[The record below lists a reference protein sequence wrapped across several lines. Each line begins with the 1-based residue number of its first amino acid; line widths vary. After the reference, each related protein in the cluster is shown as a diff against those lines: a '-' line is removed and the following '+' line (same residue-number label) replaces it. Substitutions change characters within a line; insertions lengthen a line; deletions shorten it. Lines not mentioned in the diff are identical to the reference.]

1 MTHEGPYSCILV
13 AVALY
18 YGRLVLFARR
28 FLWGDLGRARDVVQE
43 TFLKLCRAGR
53 GEVAEGRVA
62 AWLYTVCRR
71 AALDVRRKERRMT
84 LIRDETADRFSA
96 AAADPA
102 TPAENGDSHARVMSM
117 VERLPENQR
126 EALVLKFGHGLS
138 YKEIGEVMGQSVGHV
153 VFLIHV
159 GLKAVRERLGVV
171 SAGDAK

>member
-1 MTHEGPYSCILV
+1 MTHEAPDSWIAE
-13 AVALY
+13 AVARY
-18 YGRLVLFARR
+18 EGPLVLYARR
-28 FLWGDLGRARDVVQE
+28 ILSGDLGRARDVVQE

-53 GEVAEGRVA
+53 GEVADGRVA

-84 LIRDETADRFSA
+84 LISDETADRFSGME
-96 AAADPA
+96 ADPA
-102 TPAENGDSHARVMSM
+102 AAAENGDSHARVMSM
-117 VERLPENQR
+117 IERLPENQR

-153 VFLIHV
+153 GFLIHV

-171 SAGDAK
+171 KVQG